1 MKVIVRIQG
10 GLGNQL
16 YCYAAAKRLAIKNN
30 AELIIDDVSGF
41 KWDYLYQRKYMLDHF
56 EIPHRKATSNE
67 RLNPFER
74 VRRGLR
80 KKLQQQKSFENRN
93 YVEQEFNEFDSRL
106 LSFRISQDIYIDGL
120 WQSEKYFSDIKK
132 EIKNDLEIK
141 PPLDQKNILTVKK
154 IKEKNSVALHIR
166 WFEQSA
172 SNSNANVQLNYYQI
186 ALDKMEA
193 LLTEP
198 YYFIF
203 SDNPEKAKTS
213 IKLPDRRFEFITHNS
228 AEEDTI
234 WDFWLMQ
241 QCDNF
246 IIANSTFSWWAAWLS
261 KNDKKVVF
269 FSRLQ
274 YDKKNQWYWDYE
286 GQMPNSW
293 YSITL

>member
-1 MKVIVRIQG
+1 M
-10 GLGNQL
+10 
-16 YCYAAAKRLAIKNN
+16 
-30 AELIIDDVSGF
+30 
-41 KWDYLYQRKYMLDHF
+41 
-56 EIPHRKATSNE
+56 
-67 RLNPFER
+67 PF
-74 VRRGLR
+74 V
-80 KKLQQQKSFENRN
+80 
-93 YVEQEFNEFDSRL
+93 VE
-106 LSFRISQDIYIDGL
+106 
-120 WQSEKYFSDIKK
+120 K
-132 EIKNDLEIK
+132 EIRSDLEMK
-141 PPLDQKNILTVKK
+141 LPLDQKNLSIISK

-166 WFEQSA
+166 WFDQSA
-172 SNSNANVQLNYYQI
+172 TNSKTNVQLNYYHM

-203 SDNPEKAKTS
+203 SDDPEKAKAS
-213 IKLPDRRFEFITHNS
+213 IKLPNGRFEFITHNS
-228 AEEDTI
+228 EEENTI

-269 FSRLQ
+269 FPRLQ
-274 YDKKNQWYWDYE
+274 HDKKNQWCWDYE

>member
-120 WQSEKYFSDIKK
+120 WQSEK
-132 EIKNDLEIK
+132 
-141 PPLDQKNILTVKK
+141 
-154 IKEKNSVALHIR
+154 
-166 WFEQSA
+166 
-172 SNSNANVQLNYYQI
+172 
-186 ALDKMEA
+186 
-193 LLTEP
+193 
-198 YYFIF
+198 
-203 SDNPEKAKTS
+203 
-213 IKLPDRRFEFITHNS
+213 
-228 AEEDTI
+228 
-234 WDFWLMQ
+234 
-241 QCDNF
+241 
-246 IIANSTFSWWAAWLS
+246 
-261 KNDKKVVF
+261 
-269 FSRLQ
+269 
-274 YDKKNQWYWDYE
+274 
-286 GQMPNSW
+286 
-293 YSITL
+293 